1 MTADEA
7 DWPCPAEGCEYGGS
21 SKAALR
27 AHVNSSGFEHPD
39 WGPVKAALSDADEE
53 QRERSADNDEADE
66 NRENATTETGGDS
79 GSGDASDDSDRR
91 ERAEGSDEASENA
104 GNGTTETTDSDAMV
118 DTDEYEQQH
127 GTETEGGQAHDEGD
141 GTPDDGGG
149 TAGGTVD
156 GGTGTAA
163 SVAGALSDVPTVYLV
178 GAAAIVVVVAYL
190 LLSGDGSD
198 GTGETVDPD
207 RDREEAQGGMIQ

>member
-1 MTADEA
+1 MSDDEA

-21 SKAALR
+21 SEAALR

-39 WGPVKAALSDADEE
+39 WGAVKAALSDTGEE
-53 QRERSADNDEADE
+53 QRERSAGNEEAGE
-66 NRENATTETGGDS
+66 NGENATTETGNDS
-79 GSGDASDDSDRR
+79 GGGDAGDDSDWR

-104 GNGTTETTDSDAMV
+104 GNGTTETTDSDSMV
-118 DTDEYEQQH
+118 DPDEYEQQH
-127 GTETEGGQAHDEGD
+127 GTETEGGQAHDGGD
-141 GTPDDGGG
+141 GRPDDGGG

-156 GGTGTAA
+156 GGAGTAA
-163 SVAGALSDVPTVYLV
+163 SVAGTLSDVPTVYLV

-198 GTGETVDPD
+198 GPSEPVDTD